1 MVDRVTAAFSV
12 QMHAVQKLHMIEHGC
27 RERLHVCT
35 WVHMVLQI
43 THQGSVLATQPESES
58 SCCVFFKSSK
68 AEL

>member
-1 MVDRVTAAFSV
+1 MDIVTAAFSM
-12 QMHAVQKLHMIEHGC
+12 QMHAVQKLHIYEHGC
-27 RERLHVCT
+27 KESLRVCT

-58 SCCVFFKSSK
+58 SSCVFFKSSK

>member
-1 MVDRVTAAFSV
+1 
-12 QMHAVQKLHMIEHGC
+12 
-27 RERLHVCT
+27 VCT

-58 SCCVFFKSSK
+58 SSCVFLKSSK